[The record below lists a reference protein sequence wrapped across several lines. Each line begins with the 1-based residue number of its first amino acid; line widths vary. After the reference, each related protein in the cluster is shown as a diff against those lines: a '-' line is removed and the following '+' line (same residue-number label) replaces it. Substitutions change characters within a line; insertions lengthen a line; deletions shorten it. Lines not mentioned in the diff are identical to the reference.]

1 MNLKINVDRVRRF
14 GKKMVLYGSISG
26 LVMVSGCSS
35 NDKINKDKEFSY
47 KYDISDRENIL
58 ATITATDVEG
68 VSRTVKGKNY

>member
-1 MNLKINVDRVRRF
+1 MVTDEEGIDTITQQINVEEERVIQAN
-14 GKKMVLYGSISG
+14 GA
-26 LVMVSGCSS
+26 
-35 NDKINKDKEFSY
+35 KEFSY